1 MVTLEDV
8 STVSTV
14 TWMEGREKDLMPR
27 SRLLSCSM
35 RLFSAPA
42 SVSPRSTTVP
52 VTEAVSS
59 VSEEQ
64 QLSSSSWSRG
74 VTRGHTAIG
83 ESATGDR
90 LSSSTC
96 TIMVISVHYNDDD
109 D

>member
-1 MVTLEDV
+1 MVTLEDIA
-8 STVSTV
+8 TV

-27 SRLLSCSM
+27 SRLLSCAM

-64 QLSSSSWSRG
+64 QLSSSS
-74 VTRGHTAIG
+74 
-83 ESATGDR
+83 
-90 LSSSTC
+90 
-96 TIMVISVHYNDDD
+96 
-109 D
+109 